1 MFGWLRKLIG
11 GVSTQPPP
19 TQPERTKTL
28 AQPATVYEVV
38 DRFLTHNPAPT
49 PYSVH
54 ALIAA
59 GAAGLAEPAELLQVC
74 EKIQE
79 HGYQYPLNPTL
90 RSDLTESELLGFLV
104 GQRHFKA

>member
-1 MFGWLRKLIG
+1 MDG
-11 GVSTQPPP
+11 
-19 TQPERTKTL
+19 
-28 AQPATVYEVV
+28 
-38 DRFLTHNPAPT
+38 FLTQNPAPT

-59 GAAGLAEPAELLQVC
+59 GAADLAEPAELLQVC

-90 RSDLTESELLGFLV
+90 RSDLTESELLDFLV
-104 GQRHFKA
+104 WQAGTGVDREEYRNENTIRELIGEFREETGK